1 MGHHLS
7 SLRCGIP
14 DKISVLVLTSAVVH
28 KEPRMQF
35 VDNIILDGFFKSDF
49 AFWLIGKYFQPL
61 LHSFLG
67 STPETQAK
75 LTPEE
80 KSWISDTFIPSM
92 NPISQRQPG
101 MLHDR
106 INFILINYSLG
117 LIDVPTLIIHAQDD
131 SLVNPSHSLYA
142 AQNIPGA
149 QHIEF
154 ESGGHVLLGHH
165 QDTKSA
171 IMGFLTQNKIITER
185 SVQVQ
190 Q

>member
-1 MGHHLS
+1 
-7 SLRCGIP
+7 
-14 DKISVLVLTSAVVH
+14 
-28 KEPRMQF
+28 MQF
-35 VDNIILDGFFKSDF
+35 MDNVILNGLFKSDF

-61 LHSFLG
+61 LLSFLG
-67 STPETQAK
+67 TNPETKAK

-92 NPISQRQPG
+92 NPISQRQPD
-101 MLHDR
+101 MLNDR

-117 LIDVPTLIIHAQDD
+117 LIDVSTLIIHAQDD

-154 ESGGHVLLGHH
+154 DSGGHVLLGHH

-171 IMGFLTQNKIITER
+171 IMDFLTQNSIRTER
-185 SVQVQ
+185 SMQVQ
-190 Q
+190 QLEIIVF